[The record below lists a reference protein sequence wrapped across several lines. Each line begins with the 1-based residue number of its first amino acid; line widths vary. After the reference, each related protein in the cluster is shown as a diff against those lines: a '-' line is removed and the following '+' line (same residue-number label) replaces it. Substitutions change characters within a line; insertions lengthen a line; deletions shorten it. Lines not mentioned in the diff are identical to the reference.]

1 MKKTKLFLF
10 LIAGLLAACVNEDEL
25 HNDID
30 YEGNSAVIRSTGLS
44 NINLS
49 EVSGNFRVEGN
60 QPKGRLRIEGQQN
73 IQDVLEINNSANEL
87 RIRRKGGPSG
97 PVTVDFYINPD
108 DISRIVIEGNNKV
121 TFTSTP
127 VLDYLELITEG
138 SSELVMEQMQVRN
151 LNTRREGSS
160 RMYLSSQLAAVG
172 QDSLYFI
179 AGDVQLVG
187 DNHLIYT
194 EENVDYILSAPMI
207 RTSNDSVFA
216 IGSEMERFFLT
227 QSHELRNEGESYLD
241 ALLLPTLNIQSR
253 NEGSS
258 ESNVWA
264 IDLLDVHGQGEST
277 MHYRGN
283 PEVTESLEGNASLIP
298 LD

>member
-49 EVSGNFRVEGN
+49 EVSGNFHVEGN
-60 QPKGRLRIEGQQN
+60 QPKGRLRIEGRQN
-73 IQDVLEINNSANEL
+73 IQDILEINNSANEL
-87 RIRRKGGPSG
+87 RIRSKGGPSG
-97 PVTVDFYINPD
+97 PVVVDFYLHPD
-108 DISRIVIEGNNKV
+108 DISRIVIEGTNKV
-121 TFTSTP
+121 GFSSTP
-127 VLDYLELITEG
+127 VLDYLELVTEG

-160 RMYLSSQLAAVG
+160 RMHLSSQLSAVG

-227 QSHELRNEGESYLD
+227 HSHELRNEGGTYLD
-241 ALLLPTLNIQSR
+241 ALLLPTLNVTSK
-253 NEGSS
+253 NEGNS

-264 IDLLDVHGQGEST
+264 IDFLDVHAQGEST
-277 MHYRGN
+277 LRYRGN
-283 PEVTESLEGNASLIP
+283 PEVSEKLEGNASLIR
-298 LD
+298 LE